1 MKKIITKS
9 LALAVVCASLFSFSA
24 LPGGEGFEVYL
35 NNKLILQRFGKQLEN
50 AQTIQLNEGTPG
62 DELTIK
68 YHHCGRVGKNRV
80 ITIKDGQDKVLKEFR
95 FADVSAPVAG
105 MSCRVKDIVSLKKG
119 NNSTLKLYYTSSELP
134 GGRLIA
140 AITTGK
146 TVTASVMP

>member
-9 LALAVVCASLFSFSA
+9 LALLIICTSLFSFSA

-35 NNKLILQRFGKQLEN
+35 NNKLILQRFGSQLN
-50 AQTIQLNEGTPG
+50 STQTIQLNEGSPS

-80 ITIKDGQDKVLKEFR
+80 ITVKDGQNKVLKEFR

-119 NNSTLKLYYTSSELP
+119 NNSTLKLYYASTDLP

-140 AITTGK
+140 SITTGK